1 MSAYKHFDL
10 LGHAPVK
17 TLQPFRSFFGVFNT
31 VATLFFL
38 GVYMVRVLA
47 PARAW
52 AISALTILRPLL
64 HFCLQYQ
71 TIFGFIWDPPITFA
85 EMEDIHSPNATSAV
99 LEALPQVAFGFPV
112 EERMAPIFAAD
123 CSPECPD
130 LKPQFLVQ
138 QWTQTQSGGV
148 ITSEAPVD
156 LSAKVDAD
164 CSIVG
169 VDARYPVVRNTTCL
183 PSKDVFLQGAV
194 EANTWKY
201 LTLRIMSDQVG

>member
-1 MSAYKHFDL
+1 
-10 LGHAPVK
+10 
-17 TLQPFRSFFGVFNT
+17 
-31 VATLFFL
+31 
-38 GVYMVRVLA
+38 
-47 PARAW
+47 
-52 AISALTILRPLL
+52 
-64 HFCLQYQ
+64 
-71 TIFGFIWDPPITFA
+71 
-85 EMEDIHSPNATSAV
+85 
-99 LEALPQVAFGFPV
+99 
-112 EERMAPIFAAD
+112 MAPIFAAD